1 MMIQRKWYRLL
12 SQLFLL
18 TLLLIGIALPM
29 TYGRSQT
36 IAAQPPSPPQTP
48 NDPQQLDR
56 QGRQHYEA
64 AQYSE
69 AIGLWQTAIDRFI
82 TTGDRP
88 RQAQTLSNLSLAYQ
102 QLGQWDKA
110 RDTIDQ
116 SLALLLNTKQ
126 TQQLAQTLD
135 ILGRLQLATGQADTA
150 LTTWKQAA
158 AIYKTHRDTTPLTR
172 NQINQAQALQ
182 SLGLYTQAQRQLA
195 QALQTLQAQ
204 PDAVLKAI
212 GLRSLGNVLRM
223 TGNLTDAQAT
233 LQQSL
238 TVAQAINS
246 PPDIGEALLGLGHI
260 ATAQED
266 NLAALTLYQK
276 AATYAPRTAIPAQL
290 RQLDLLIKTKQLG
303 VAQQLLPQLLAQIDR
318 LPPSRTA
325 IYARITYAQCQI
337 KLAQPPDRAN
347 LTLALAQARS
357 LQDARAESAALG
369 TLGRLYEQTQQWPE
383 ATRLTQRALQ
393 IAQTLNAA
401 DITYQWQWQLGRL
414 LRQQQDIPGAIE
426 AYGQAIHQLQAI
438 RYDLVTI
445 NPDVQFSFRDQVEP
459 AYRQFV
465 DLLLQP
471 GPGLEP
477 SQANLRQARDT
488 IEALQ
493 LAELDDYFR
502 AACLTP
508 KQQLDSV
515 VDQADPTAAII
526 HTSILSDRIE
536 VILKLP
542 HQPLRHYSSKIP
554 KAEVEQKLA
563 QLRRDITEPDAL
575 RPTQAAARQLYNWLI
590 QPSASAI
597 AQSQVKTLVFVLDG
611 MLRNI
616 PMAALYDGQH
626 YLIENYAV
634 AISPS
639 LQLFAPQ
646 PLPTHKFHA
655 LAVGINQARLGFS
668 RLPYVT
674 NELTQIKAKIPSQI
688 LLNQQFTSLAFQAE
702 VNAQPFSIVHLATHG
717 RFSSKAS
724 ETFVLAWDKTIN
736 VNEMDTLLRSRDQKP
751 DQTLELLVLSAC
763 STAAGDNRAALGL
776 AGVAWRAGARSTIAS
791 LWNVND
797 QSTALLMAQFYQSL
811 SQDDTTRAEAL
822 RQAQLAL
829 LKTPEYQLPLF
840 WSPYVLIGNWL

>member
-1 MMIQRKWYRLL
+1 M
-12 SQLFLL
+12 
-18 TLLLIGIALPM
+18 
-29 TYGRSQT
+29 
-36 IAAQPPSPPQTP
+36 
-48 NDPQQLDR
+48 
-56 QGRQHYEA
+56 
-64 AQYSE
+64 
-69 AIGLWQTAIDRFI
+69 
-82 TTGDRP
+82 
-88 RQAQTLSNLSLAYQ
+88 
-102 QLGQWDKA
+102 
-110 RDTIDQ
+110 
-116 SLALLLNTKQ
+116 
-126 TQQLAQTLD
+126 
-135 ILGRLQLATGQADTA
+135 
-150 LTTWKQAA
+150 
-158 AIYKTHRDTTPLTR
+158 
-172 NQINQAQALQ
+172 
-182 SLGLYTQAQRQLA
+182 
-195 QALQTLQAQ
+195 
-204 PDAVLKAI
+204 
-212 GLRSLGNVLRM
+212 
-223 TGNLTDAQAT
+223 
-233 LQQSL
+233 
-238 TVAQAINS
+238 
-246 PPDIGEALLGLGHI
+246 
-260 ATAQED
+260 
-266 NLAALTLYQK
+266 
-276 AATYAPRTAIPAQL
+276 
-290 RQLDLLIKTKQLG
+290 
-303 VAQQLLPQLLAQIDR
+303 
-318 LPPSRTA
+318 
-325 IYARITYAQCQI
+325 
-337 KLAQPPDRAN
+337 
-347 LTLALAQARS
+347 
-357 LQDARAESAALG
+357 
-369 TLGRLYEQTQQWPE
+369 
-383 ATRLTQRALQ
+383 
-393 IAQTLNAA
+393 
-401 DITYQWQWQLGRL
+401 
-414 LRQQQDIPGAIE
+414 
-426 AYGQAIHQLQAI
+426 
-438 RYDLVTI
+438 
-445 NPDVQFSFRDQVEP
+445 
-459 AYRQFV
+459 
-465 DLLLQP
+465 QP
-471 GPGLEP
+471 GPGIEP

-515 VDQADPTAAII
+515 VDQGDPSAAII

-542 HQPLRHYSSKIP
+542 QQPLRHYSTPIP
-554 KAEVEQKLA
+554 KAEAEQTLA
-563 QLRRDITEPDAL
+563 KLRRDIAEPDAL

-616 PMAALYDGQH
+616 PMAALYDGTH

-668 RLPYVT
+668 RLPYVG

-688 LLNQQFTSLAFQAE
+688 LLNQQFTSLAFHTE

-724 ETFVLAWDKTIN
+724 ETFILAWDKTIN
-736 VNEMDTLLRSRDQKP
+736 VNEMDTLLRSRGKDLEQP
-751 DQTLELLVLSAC
+751 LELLVLSAC

-811 SQDDTTRAEAL
+811 STDEITRAEAI